1 MDETDRPEKAVEDN
15 VQMVAPVAPLEEEME
30 YLTGPKLWAIL
41 TGIALVTFTVMLD
54 ASIITTVRDLIAYRM
69 SSYH

>member
-1 MDETDRPEKAVEDN
+1 MDEADRSEKAVEDN

-30 YLTGPKLWAIL
+30 YLAGPKLWAIL

-54 ASIITTVRDLIAYRM
+54 ASIITTVRELTVECV
-69 SSYH
+69 SLHH